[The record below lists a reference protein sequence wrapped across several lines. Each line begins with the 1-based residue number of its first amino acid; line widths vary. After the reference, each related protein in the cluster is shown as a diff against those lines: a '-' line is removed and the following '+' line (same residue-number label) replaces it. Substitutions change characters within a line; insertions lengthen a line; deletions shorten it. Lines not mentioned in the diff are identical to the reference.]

1 VAGLDTSSGGTA
13 TQDEVYRRLGNEGR
27 LRIVFE
33 LSDLVHAF
41 AIAGIK
47 RRRPGCS
54 DEEAHRQLAFDLYG
68 PLAMLSDVLR
78 RITTALEMHG
88 VPPASV
94 RSTSTE
100 ARRWMG
106 TPPPPSS

>member
-1 VAGLDTSSGGTA
+1 MGQACYRRFVGRTGDIDGGTA
-13 TQDEVYRRLGNEGR
+13 AQDEVYRRLGNEGR

-54 DEEAHRQLAFDLYG
+54 DEEAHRQLAFELYG
-68 PLAMLSDVLR
+68 
-78 RITTALEMHG
+78 
-88 VPPASV
+88 VP
-94 RSTSTE
+94 
-100 ARRWMG
+100 ARDAE
-106 TPPPPSS
+106 